1 MHVIHIAELSALI
14 MICLRSLICNFEWCL
29 CVYLRAMSFNCLCII
44 MLLALTMLRLRSLK
58 HIGELSALIPPKKYP
73 RNYF

>member
-1 MHVIHIAELSALI
+1 
-14 MICLRSLICNFEWCL
+14 
-29 CVYLRAMSFNCLCII
+29 